1 MNTIDLLFENTKIK
15 GKVILSDSLHENKA
29 LLKDKTLY
37 KFIWVLSGQL
47 ELDVDHQPVVLKEGQ
62 LLTLSHLHHVD
73 FVRVDGEYL
82 SLLFNS
88 NFYCIYGNDHEVSC
102 NGLLFHG
109 SSHVVI
115 FDLSGEER
123 RKIATLTGIMR
134 EEFESRDHLQ
144 DEMLRV
150 LLKRFIILCTRI
162 AENRQGVRKENGM
175 QFETIRKFYV
185 LVDTH
190 FKEKKQVQE
199 YADMLNKSPKTLA
212 NLLSTYQQPSA
223 IRVIHNRVQAE
234 ADAATGLFALVNNI
248 TEAVRAEF
256 RPAGAAAPLAA
267 LWYPAYWEDIE
278 ETPAHILLHTFS
290 GQGYHYR
297 QCFLNNKFLPAEYD
311 AIFPQ
316 GHDADDANIMA
327 MLCFDR
333 LRWPWQLSETAA
345 GHYRAFLSAN
355 TGRVLTRLLKAQ
367 DLDGVRALLALDVL
381 DKAAFAEGAALAAKA
396 ENAAAAALLADAEHK
411 KFAAAKPKRRYDFD
425 F

>member
-1 MNTIDLLFENTKIK
+1 M
-15 GKVILSDSLHENKA
+15 
-29 LLKDKTLY
+29 LKDKTLY

-47 ELDVDHQPVVLKEGQ
+47 ELDVDHQPVVLKQGQ

-234 ADAATGLFALVNNI
+234 AERLLLYSSKSSKEIALMLGFEDQATFSRFFKNATGLST
-248 TEAVRAEF
+248 TE
-256 RPAGAAAPLAA
+256 
-267 LWYPAYWEDIE
+267 
-278 ETPAHILLHTFS
+278 
-290 GQGYHYR
+290 YR
-297 QCFLNNKFLPAEYD
+297 KKNKIIKE
-311 AIFPQ
+311 
-316 GHDADDANIMA
+316 
-327 MLCFDR
+327 
-333 LRWPWQLSETAA
+333 
-345 GHYRAFLSAN
+345 
-355 TGRVLTRLLKAQ
+355 
-367 DLDGVRALLALDVL
+367 
-381 DKAAFAEGAALAAKA
+381 
-396 ENAAAAALLADAEHK
+396 
-411 KFAAAKPKRRYDFD
+411 
-425 F
+425 

>member
-123 RKIATLTGIMR
+123 RKIATLPGIMR

-212 NLLSTYQQPSA
+212 NLLSSYQQPSA

-234 ADAATGLFALVNNI
+234 AERLLLYSSKSSKEIALMLGFEDQATFSRFFKNATGLST
-248 TEAVRAEF
+248 TE
-256 RPAGAAAPLAA
+256 
-267 LWYPAYWEDIE
+267 
-278 ETPAHILLHTFS
+278 
-290 GQGYHYR
+290 YR
-297 QCFLNNKFLPAEYD
+297 KKNKIIKE
-311 AIFPQ
+311 
-316 GHDADDANIMA
+316 
-327 MLCFDR
+327 
-333 LRWPWQLSETAA
+333 
-345 GHYRAFLSAN
+345 
-355 TGRVLTRLLKAQ
+355 
-367 DLDGVRALLALDVL
+367 
-381 DKAAFAEGAALAAKA
+381 
-396 ENAAAAALLADAEHK
+396 
-411 KFAAAKPKRRYDFD
+411 
-425 F
+425 

>member
-109 SSHVVI
+109 SSHVLTFV
-115 FDLSGEER
+115 LSEDER
-123 RKIATLTGIMR
+123 RKIDTLTRIMQ
-134 EEFESRDHLQ
+134 EEFLSTDHLQ
-144 DEMLRV
+144 EEMLRV

-162 AENRQGVRKENGM
+162 AEDRQGAVRENSL

-185 LVDTH
+185 LVDTY

-212 NLLSTYQQPSA
+212 NILSAYQQPSA
-223 IRVIHNRVQAE
+223 IRIIHNRIQAE
-234 ADAATGLFALVNNI
+234 ARRLLLYTAKSSKEIALMLGFEDQAA
-248 TEAVRAEF
+248 
-256 RPAGAAAPLAA
+256 
-267 LWYPAYWEDIE
+267 
-278 ETPAHILLHTFS
+278 FS
-290 GQGYHYR
+290 R
-297 QCFLNNKFLPAEYD
+297 FFKN
-311 AIFPQ
+311 
-316 GHDADDANIMA
+316 
-327 MLCFDR
+327 
-333 LRWPWQLSETAA
+333 AA
-345 GHYRAFLSAN
+345 GLSA
-355 TGRVLTRLLKAQ
+355 TEYRHQ
-367 DLDGVRALLALDVL
+367 Y
-381 DKAAFAEGAALAAKA
+381 
-396 ENAAAAALLADAEHK
+396 K
-411 KFAAAKPKRRYDFD
+411 K
-425 F
+425 

>member
-102 NGLLFHG
+102 NGWLFHG
-109 SSHVVI
+109 SSHVVS

-234 ADAATGLFALVNNI
+234 AERLLLYSSKSSKEIALMLGFEDQATFSRFFKNATGLST
-248 TEAVRAEF
+248 TE
-256 RPAGAAAPLAA
+256 
-267 LWYPAYWEDIE
+267 
-278 ETPAHILLHTFS
+278 
-290 GQGYHYR
+290 YR
-297 QCFLNNKFLPAEYD
+297 KKNKIIKE
-311 AIFPQ
+311 
-316 GHDADDANIMA
+316 
-327 MLCFDR
+327 
-333 LRWPWQLSETAA
+333 
-345 GHYRAFLSAN
+345 
-355 TGRVLTRLLKAQ
+355 
-367 DLDGVRALLALDVL
+367 
-381 DKAAFAEGAALAAKA
+381 
-396 ENAAAAALLADAEHK
+396 
-411 KFAAAKPKRRYDFD
+411 
-425 F
+425 